1 MLVRVSMASEPS
13 RKDPLERRATWALG
27 LATVV
32 LIFPSFG
39 LSLIGGPGWWNIVLF
54 VATQAA
60 LVFSVAASAL
70 TLAPQVGYLPQAL
83 RRRERPELLF
93 WAFALL
99 WAAMLLIALNISIV
113 AIEALGENEF

>member
-1 MLVRVSMASEPS
+1 MASEPS

-32 LIFPSFG
+32 LVFPSFG
-39 LSLIGGPGWWNIVLF
+39 LSLIGGPDWWNIALF

-60 LVFSVAASAL
+60 LVASAAASAL
-70 TLAPQVGYLPQAL
+70 TLAPRVAYLPQAL

-99 WAAMLLIALNISIV
+99 WTAMFLIALNISIL
-113 AIEALGENEF
+113 AIDYAGENEF